1 MGGRFLAKKKENQS
15 LPKGD
20 QNYGPNCNKP
30 DMNPEE
36 FEIAK
41 ADYVAKN
48 MNLDGAKLQE
58 IYKKSSVDY
67 LLEESDA
74 DAFPKPTAT
83 AIELG
88 GSDGTH
94 IAVAWHIINEV

>member
-15 LPKGD
+15 SPKGD

-58 IYKKSSVDY
+58 IYVNTKGQNDNWIFERSKRI
-67 LLEESDA
+67 
-74 DAFPKPTAT
+74 TAT
-83 AIELG
+83 YFHRIASRKIKY
-88 GSDGTH
+88 SNRTH
-94 IAVAWHIINEV
+94 SQEYPN